1 MAYILIIS
9 LSGLL
14 IALGCFLVE
23 GIYTLSA
30 FLMLLL
36 STAFEIAAVIVID
49 GIFAFLVRRLPEKWF
64 APLGRAFAVGEGEA
78 RFYRRIRLAVWKKYV
93 PELGCFTGFHKDH
106 IRDPRSAAYMERFL
120 LESNYGVVGHAV
132 GAVGGFL
139 LLLLPRRRIGFFVAL
154 VNFVL
159 NLLPTFILRANT
171 PALRRV
177 YQRLRAREEKAL
189 EKIPVAK

>member
-49 GIFAFLVRRLPEKWF
+49 G
-64 APLGRAFAVGEGEA
+64 
-78 RFYRRIRLAVWKKYV
+78 
-93 PELGCFTGFHKDH
+93 
-106 IRDPRSAAYMERFL
+106 
-120 LESNYGVVGHAV
+120 
-132 GAVGGFL
+132 
-139 LLLLPRRRIGFFVAL
+139 FFVAL